1 VALAQVAARLAALSL
16 TFGFSGPA
24 AKPILGSMPSA
35 WKIIADRRPR
45 EIEEP
50 SVREFYLVA
59 LPQKEAAIAVLR
71 MRHGFDDAELQPA
84 GEAQPQELE
93 WLDIK
98 PGQIFRV
105 SPVKQ

>member
-1 VALAQVAARLAALSL
+1 LALPGRTARL
-16 TFGFSGPA
+16 
-24 AKPILGSMPSA
+24 ILGLMPSA
-35 WKIIADRRPR
+35 WKIVAYRRPR

-59 LPQKEAAIAVLR
+59 LPQKDAAIAVLR
-71 MRHGFDDAELQPA
+71 MRHGFDDAELEVA

-105 SPVKQ
+105 SAVKE

>member
-1 VALAQVAARLAALSL
+1 MA
-16 TFGFSGPA
+16 
-24 AKPILGSMPSA
+24 SA
-35 WKIIADRRPR
+35 WKIVAYRRPR

-59 LPQKEAAIAVLR
+59 LPQKDAAIAVLR
-71 MRHGFDDAELQPA
+71 MRHGFDDAELEVA

-105 SPVKQ
+105 SAVKE

>member
-1 VALAQVAARLAALSL
+1 LPGQTARL
-16 TFGFSGPA
+16 
-24 AKPILGSMPSA
+24 ILGPMPRA
-35 WKIIADRRPR
+35 WKIVAYRRPR

-59 LPQKEAAIAVLR
+59 LPQKDAAIAVLR
-71 MRHGFDDAELQPA
+71 MRHGFDDAELEVA
-84 GEAQPQELE
+84 GEAPAEMLE

-105 SPVKQ
+105 STVK

>member
-1 VALAQVAARLAALSL
+1 
-16 TFGFSGPA
+16 
-24 AKPILGSMPSA
+24 MPSA
-35 WKIIADRRPR
+35 WKIVAYRRPR

-59 LPQKEAAIAVLR
+59 LPQKDAAIAVLR
-71 MRHGFDDAELQPA
+71 MRHGFDDAELEVA

-105 SPVKQ
+105 SAVKE

>member
-1 VALAQVAARLAALSL
+1 LAARGLVADFLALPGQTARL
-16 TFGFSGPA
+16 
-24 AKPILGSMPSA
+24 ILGLMSSA
-35 WKIIADRRPR
+35 WKIVAYRRPR

-59 LPQKEAAIAVLR
+59 LPQKDAAIAVLR
-71 MRHGFDDAELQPA
+71 MRHGFDDAELEVA

-105 SPVKQ
+105 SAVKE